1 MEAQAPKIHG
11 LVEALPRRN
20 SAVIHMVTTNGY
32 TISLSPHAYDAAAA
46 VGSNA
51 ATDLAAIVAKIV
63 ALPIRDDECLLGVR
77 DAFRDECLDGV
88 DTGTALARAWIEYA
102 DALVSAAIHQ
112 APETHDQQRML
123 ITRHGQCD
131 LHAVMLV
138 TVIDALAPCPACGN
152 DDVDAWADDGEADE
166 ADWWEC
172 KRCGCSGAFLHT
184 DPSKFTTPNDLPPSY
199 RSEES

>member
-1 MEAQAPKIHG
+1 METPKIHG
-11 LVEALPRRN
+11 IVETLPRSN
-20 SAVIHMVTTNGY
+20 SGTIRLVTTNGY
-32 TISLSPHAYDAAAA
+32 TLSLSPRAYDAAAA

-51 ATDLAAIVAKIV
+51 ADNLAAIVAKIV
-63 ALPIRDDECLLGVR
+63 ALPIRDDECLLSVR

-88 DTGTALARAWIEYA
+88 DTGTALERAWIEYA
-102 DALVSAAIHQ
+102 DELVDAAVHQ
-112 APETHDQQRML
+112 APVTEPIEQQRML
-123 ITRHGQCD
+123 VTQHGQCV

-138 TVIDALAPCPACGN
+138 TIVDALAPCPTCGN
-152 DDVDAWADDGEADE
+152 EDVDAWADDGEADE

-184 DPSKFTTPNDLPPSY
+184 DPSKLTTPNGLPPSY